1 MENNEIVLSSNSS
14 TNLKNNKQSIDK
26 LNETITEVIAQS
38 ASSQSVPLLNN
49 IINDVKDNDNT
60 SKKTKKNKRRNSLN
74 LDTTFD
80 KKTKY
85 NINVNNF
92 IETSRLFNK
101 IIERLDLLE
110 EECKSLNI
118 LNNVLKAE
126 NKDISSKLSKMTSK
140 YSNLLKDFDDFKQ
153 ENLKLQMEV
162 KTVETQLTNL
172 NNDEM
177 NGLATNQ
184 LNPTSFAN
192 ILKSKKDSPISEP
205 MVEIINT
212 FNNYSKQKKSRENNV
227 IIFGLKNISKET
239 ASDKVNSLFNKMHIV
254 NIKFNNPVLLVK
266 KGVTNTSPPLRISL
280 ENEDTKF

>member
-1 MENNEIVLSSNSS
+1 
-14 TNLKNNKQSIDK
+14 
-26 LNETITEVIAQS
+26 
-38 ASSQSVPLLNN
+38 
-49 IINDVKDNDNT
+49 
-60 SKKTKKNKRRNSLN
+60 
-74 LDTTFD
+74 
-80 KKTKY
+80 
-85 NINVNNF
+85 
-92 IETSRLFNK
+92 
-101 IIERLDLLE
+101 
-110 EECKSLNI
+110 
-118 LNNVLKAE
+118 
-126 NKDISSKLSKMTSK
+126 MTSK

-254 NIKFNNPVLLVK
+254 DIKFNNPVLLVK

-280 ENEDTKF
+280 ENEDTKFQLLKAAKILKEINSNERTNISISQDLNEIDRLMHKKLLNEKKALNNKLVSDGINEYYYGIRGNGIVKINK